1 MPHFSYSIIDYFQVE
16 AIQFR
21 GQGQRIWPN
30 GSPWAS
36 VSEIVGQPDGL
47 DEPSRRRFCRLEFS
61 PSATLKAR
69 WAKVSPSPPA
79 KTPADR
85 LIQMVIQKWVLSEE
99 EGRALS
105 TMIPPTCNVCQAASR
120 KD

>member
-47 DEPSRRRFCRLEFS
+47 DGPSRRFCRLEFS
-61 PSATLKAR
+61 PSATLQAQ
-69 WAKVSPSPPA
+69 WAKVSLSPPA
-79 KTPADR
+79 KTPADK
-85 LIQMVIQKWVLSEE
+85 LIQMVINASSQLQRLSGSEPQ
-99 EGRALS
+99 GLIRPGS
-105 TMIPPTCNVCQAASR
+105 FIN
-120 KD
+120 

>member
-16 AIQFR
+16 AIQFW

-36 VSEIVGQPDGL
+36 FSKIAGQPDGL
-47 DEPSRRRFCRLEFS
+47 DGPSRRRFCRLEFS
-61 PSATLKAR
+61 PSATLQAQ

-79 KTPADR
+79 KTPADK
-85 LIQMVIQKWVLSEE
+85 LIQMVINASSHLQCLSGSEPQ
-99 EGRALS
+99 GLIRPGS
-105 TMIPPTCNVCQAASR
+105 FIN
-120 KD
+120 